1 MTKSPLDI
9 LTEGFKSVNAVQE
22 NSKMSGIGFRELL
35 SLYREA
41 TEIHESEEDDEVRYS
56 MNNTIEVHFAKL
68 IYAALENEPQFASH
82 FLGITPDQI
91 TEIVKT
97 FASYETRY
105 TYDPKIRE
113 ELKARLSRII

>member
-9 LTEGFKSVNAVQE
+9 LTEGFRSVNAVSE
-22 NSKMSGIGFRELL
+22 TSKMNGIGFRELL

-41 TEIHESEEDDEVRYS
+41 TEIHESEEDDDIRYS
-56 MNNTIEVHFAKL
+56 MNNTIDVHFGKL
-68 IYAALENEPQFASH
+68 IYAALENDPQFSSH
-82 FLGITPDQI
+82 FLGINPDQI
-91 TEIVKT
+91 TEIVKIFT
-97 FASYETRY
+97 SYETKY

>member
-9 LTEGFKSVNAVQE
+9 LMEGFKSVNAVSE
-22 NSKMSGIGFRELL
+22 TSKMNGIGFRELL

-41 TEIHESEEDDEVRYS
+41 TEIHESEEDEEIRYN
-56 MNNTIEVHFAKL
+56 MTNTIEVHFGKL
-68 IYAALENEPQFASH
+68 IYAALENDPQFASH
-82 FLGITPDQI
+82 FLGMKPDHI
-91 TEIVKT
+91 TEIIRT
-97 FASYETRY
+97 FTDYETKY